1 MENCSSSDKEK
12 DRSTQLSDC
21 CISVRP
27 QLFLMCRPLYS
38 STPTSKG
45 AIKFVLSGANI
56 MCPGLTSPGAKLY
69 PSASET
75 VVAIM
80 VEGKQY
86 ALGVGV
92 MKMSAENIFHS
103 CRERCQVLWQMK
115 GPGFRSRSTVSTA
128 PTVLLRY
135 CSLTDARTR
144 KTIPT

>member
-92 MKMSAENIFHS
+92 MKMSAENIFKFTI
-103 CRERCQVLWQMK
+103 R
-115 GPGFRSRSTVSTA
+115 FRHRPRVHPPSIVFQKA
-128 PTVLLRY
+128 DNILKKFY
-135 CSLTDARTR
+135 NC
-144 KTIPT
+144 TIELHHLDWLHHRLK